1 MNTSEQVHEDQKIEK
16 KYFFYETEEKIIGPI
31 EDRVFYDLVFS
42 NSLGHDTL
50 IWEQGSTAWK
60 KLGEAYKVESP
71 PPLPLSHIS
80 NGVAITIAVMP
91 FLQMWGL
98 KSINKSFGAEFGNF
112 YNYSPTLFGIALFL
126 YFFITVNFFL
136 LIDIFSLEK
145 KNIKVGKA
153 MFVLGNLVPTYLFY
167 RGTLLARASGKTWNI
182 SHLLAFV
189 WIASAVHAFSWNL
202 F

>member
-1 MNTSEQVHEDQKIEK
+1 MDNEKNSIEQPIQK

-31 EDRVFYDLVFS
+31 NENHFFDLILS
-42 NSLGHDTL
+42 NSLNHDTL

-60 KLGEAYKVESP
+60 KLGEVYKVESP

-91 FLQMWGL
+91 YIQMWGL
-98 KSINKSFGAEFGNF
+98 KLIDKSFAVEFSNF
-112 YNYSPTLFGIALFL
+112 YSYSPTLFGVALFL
-126 YFFITVNFFL
+126 YFFITVNLFL
-136 LIDIFSLEK
+136 IFDIFALEK

-153 MFVLGNLVPTYLFY
+153 MLVLGNLVPTYLFY
-167 RGTLLARASGKTWNI
+167 RGTLLARASGKTWNV

-189 WIASAVHAFSWNL
+189 WIASAVHSFKWSL
-202 F
+202 Y